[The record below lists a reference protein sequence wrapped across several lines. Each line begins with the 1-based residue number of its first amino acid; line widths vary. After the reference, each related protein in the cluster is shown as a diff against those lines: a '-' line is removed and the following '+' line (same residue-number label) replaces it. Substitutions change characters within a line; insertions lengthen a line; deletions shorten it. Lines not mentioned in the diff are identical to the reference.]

1 MMKVSTEF
9 RKGVF
14 FVRLVGRNGNGSE
27 IKKILNII
35 EELEIKFVVFN
46 LTNADDISMEEL
58 NTINCFLKKDEKRKI
73 LFVEDKRKN
82 RLFPNIFP
90 NIKREIDAFLYL

>member
-14 FVRLVGRNGNGSE
+14 FVRLVGRNGNESE